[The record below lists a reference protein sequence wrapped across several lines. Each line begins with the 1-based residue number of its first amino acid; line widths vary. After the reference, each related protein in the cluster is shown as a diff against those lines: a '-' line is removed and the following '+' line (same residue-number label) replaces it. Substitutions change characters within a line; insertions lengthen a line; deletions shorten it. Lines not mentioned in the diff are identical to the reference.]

1 MKKIKY
7 NNQKGNFLA
16 LIGRNNPEE
25 IRLSKK
31 IQKWA
36 STLGGFLKTED
47 FILKNLP
54 PKMFPSIRELQDH
67 ADFWM
72 SDHARFWY
80 YKEENEFMTFP
91 SILLTDTGRAYYSLV
106 PIGSKRFQ
114 LQYSK
119 LVFYQLLKV
128 DMSYIPYGT

>member
-1 MKKIKY
+1 M
-7 NNQKGNFLA
+7 NG
-16 LIGRNNPEE
+16 P
-25 IRLSKK
+25 
-31 IQKWA
+31 
-36 STLGGFLKTED
+36 LGGFLKTED

-91 SILLTDTGRAYYSLV
+91 SILLTDTGRAYYLLV

>member
-1 MKKIKY
+1 MKKVKY
-7 NNQKGNFLA
+7 NNQKGDFLA

-25 IRLSKK
+25 IRMSKK

-54 PKMFPSIRELQDH
+54 PKAFPSIRELQDH

-80 YKEENEFMTFP
+80 HKEENEFMTFP
-91 SILLTDTGRAYYSLV
+91 SILLTDTGTL
-106 PIGSKRFQ
+106 PFKMFGMGQ
-114 LQYSK
+114 
-119 LVFYQLLKV
+119 KV
-128 DMSYIPYGT
+128 LSHLA